1 MGESRGV
8 KKLKKKRGGELM
20 EEKNR
25 CPKGGEHETVL
36 VKEEQLP
43 TGGVKRIL
51 RCKKCGK
58 FLEEEV

>member
-1 MGESRGV
+1 
-8 KKLKKKRGGELM
+8 M